1 MNCTVHHTKLFTPL
15 HTIYLINGVV
25 KNRSGGRI
33 PNIVLQA
40 NGRTHAPRPPSS
52 SPINLT
58 YTSHPFLDRA
68 LPYESPRH
76 GCRIVFPS
84 PPSMPAF

>member
-1 MNCTVHHTKLFTPL
+1 MYHL
-15 HTIYLINGVV
+15 LINDVV
-25 KNRSGGRI
+25 KIRSDGRI

-40 NGRTHAPRPPSS
+40 NGQTRDPRPPSC

-58 YTSHPFLDRA
+58 YTSHPFLDCA

-76 GCRIVFPS
+76 GCHTVLPS
-84 PPSMPAF
+84 TLSMPAF